1 MVRFSAAAFSAVLPA
16 PRGRR
21 ADKAYG
27 SGNSRPGPEFSIN
40 RPVLEELLPC
50 LVKKRKV
57 FRMELLQLL
66 ESLEGRVNELLGQLE
81 ALREE
86 NRSLKETATGL
97 AELREENRALLEALE
112 QERHLRGE
120 IEGRIDSLLSRLD
133 GRLSS
138 GN

>member
-1 MVRFSAAAFSAVLPA
+1 
-16 PRGRR
+16 
-21 ADKAYG
+21 
-27 SGNSRPGPEFSIN
+27 
-40 RPVLEELLPC
+40 
-50 LVKKRKV
+50 
-57 FRMELLQLL
+57 MELLQLL

-97 AELREENRALLEALE
+97 AELREENRTLLGALE

-133 GRLSS
+133 SRLSS